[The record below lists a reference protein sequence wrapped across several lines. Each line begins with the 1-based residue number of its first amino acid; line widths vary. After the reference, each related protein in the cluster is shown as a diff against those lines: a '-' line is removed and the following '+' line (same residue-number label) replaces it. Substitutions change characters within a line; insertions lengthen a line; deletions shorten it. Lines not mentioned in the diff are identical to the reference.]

1 MATLATQ
8 LTLCHS
14 MCVHLDLWFTFNVK
28 LGDCM
33 RCVQN
38 LMTRMLP
45 KGETQSALFPPEILH
60 CSGSHDNG
68 KLPLATRWHGWP
80 SVINGSTVWGV
91 LQQYT
96 ALYQCCVGGVVQMT
110 RCPVPVVFNDQFWW
124 GWNVYGHTAEAWRLK
139 PLHRQLCCVAGL
151 NNGGFSSLKLWMTL
165 QEWNR
170 DSLDLQGSS
179 KNQGRDGWEQ
189 KEQRKCFKM

>member
-1 MATLATQ
+1 MNKMKTIDGLTCQIGCNPIRGETRQKCHCFHSKHLNGNLATQ

-91 LQQYT
+91 LHQYYCSVLGINAVWGAWYRWQGARCRWSSMISFDGDEMYIVIQQ
-96 ALYQCCVGGVVQMT
+96 
-110 RCPVPVVFNDQFWW
+110 RPEDW
-124 GWNVYGHTAEAWRLK
+124 
-139 PLHRQLCCVAGL
+139 
-151 NNGGFSSLKLWMTL
+151 SLSIVSCAVW
-165 QEWNR
+165 
-170 DSLDLQGSS
+170 LD
-179 KNQGRDGWEQ
+179 
-189 KEQRKCFKM
+189 

>member
-1 MATLATQ
+1 
-8 LTLCHS
+8 

-91 LQQYT
+91 LQQYYCSVLGIN
-96 ALYQCCVGGVVQMT
+96 AVWGAWYRWQGA
-110 RCPVPVVFNDQFWW
+110 RCRWSSMISFDEMYIVIQQQDPNDKS
-124 GWNVYGHTAEAWRLK
+124 LK
-139 PLHRQLCCVAGL
+139 PLHRQLCCVSGL
-151 NNGGFSSLKLWMTL
+151 NNGGWSSLKLWMAL

-170 DSLDLQGSS
+170 DSLDLPRTKVGMDQNKRNNANVS
-179 KNQGRDGWEQ
+179 KRNKNIQ
-189 KEQRKCFKM
+189 